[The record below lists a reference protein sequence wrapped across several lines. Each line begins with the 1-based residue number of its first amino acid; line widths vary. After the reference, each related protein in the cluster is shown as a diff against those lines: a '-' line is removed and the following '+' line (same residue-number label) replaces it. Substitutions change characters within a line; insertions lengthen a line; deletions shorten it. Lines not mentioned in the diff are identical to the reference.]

1 MSKIGTELMTVTEV
15 AEAYSFSKTTV
26 YEAIRA
32 GDLAA
37 FKPPLKNKNGNGQ
50 WRIKKT
56 AADAWV
62 DNMIEQF
69 ERNERGRLRAA

>member
-1 MSKIGTELMTVTEV
+1 MTVTEV

-37 FKPPLKNKNGNGQ
+37 FKPPLKSKNGNGQ

-56 AADAWV
+56 SADEWV
-62 DNMIEQF
+62 EFMIEQF
-69 ERNERGRLRAA
+69 ERSERNRLNAA